1 MSHKSPPVPGR
12 ERESNER
19 TKIEAGSS
27 SMRDGA
33 GLNAIKVV
41 FYRGPF
47 SSFYERPSSFRNLF
61 QRSGNFWRGQGLLV
75 INGSEY

>member
-12 ERESNER
+12 EIESNER

-41 FYRGPF
+41 FYSGPF
-47 SSFYERPSSFRNLF
+47 SSFYERP
-61 QRSGNFWRGQGLLV
+61 
-75 INGSEY
+75 